1 MELPMISSAFAQ
13 SAAGGAGGFSLQGLL
28 PFVLIFIIFYF
39 LLIRPQQKKVKEHKL
54 MVESLK
60 RGNKVLTAGGILGVV
75 TKAIDGSETVSVEIS
90 SGVTVEL
97 ARQMI
102 SEVRGEEKIKA
113 KAVENKRQTLDSKF
127 GQVNKDYVTQF
138 EKRVK
143 DGMEM
148 AQSELSRAIES
159 GDATA
164 QVNAQKRIAGTMR
177 TF

>member
-1 MELPMISSAFAQ
+1 MISSAFAQ

-39 LLIRPQQKKVKEHKL
+39 LLIRPQQKRVKQHKL

-75 TKAIDGSETVSVEIS
+75 TKAVDGSETVSVEIA

-102 SEVRGEEKIKA
+102 SEVRGEEKVKNTETKSKGKA
-113 KAVENKRQTLDSKF
+113 KPKK
-127 GQVNKDYVTQF
+127 
-138 EKRVK
+138 
-143 DGMEM
+143 
-148 AQSELSRAIES
+148 
-159 GDATA
+159 
-164 QVNAQKRIAGTMR
+164 
-177 TF
+177 

>member
-1 MELPMISSAFAQ
+1 MISSAFAQ

-28 PFVLIFIIFYF
+28 PFILIFIIFYF
-39 LLIRPQQKKVKEHKL
+39 LLIRPQQKRVKQHKL

-113 KAVENKRQTLDSKF
+113 KAVENKSKP
-127 GQVNKDYVTQF
+127 KS
-138 EKRVK
+138 KK
-143 DGMEM
+143 
-148 AQSELSRAIES
+148 
-159 GDATA
+159 
-164 QVNAQKRIAGTMR
+164 
-177 TF
+177 

>member
-1 MELPMISSAFAQ
+1 MISSAYAQ

-39 LLIRPQQKKVKEHKL
+39 LLIRPQQKRVKQHKL

-75 TKAIDGSETVSVEIS
+75 TKAVDGSETVSVEIA

-102 SEVRGEEKIKA
+102 SEVRGEEKVKNTDTKTKGKA
-113 KAVENKRQTLDSKF
+113 KPKK
-127 GQVNKDYVTQF
+127 
-138 EKRVK
+138 
-143 DGMEM
+143 
-148 AQSELSRAIES
+148 
-159 GDATA
+159 
-164 QVNAQKRIAGTMR
+164 
-177 TF
+177 

>member
-39 LLIRPQQKKVKEHKL
+39 LLIRPQQKRVKQHKL

-75 TKAIDGSETVSVEIS
+75 TKAIDGSETVSLEIS

-102 SEVRGEEKIKA
+102 SEVRGEEKIKSS
-113 KAVENKRQTLDSKF
+113 ENKTKPKSK
-127 GQVNKDYVTQF
+127 K
-138 EKRVK
+138 
-143 DGMEM
+143 
-148 AQSELSRAIES
+148 
-159 GDATA
+159 
-164 QVNAQKRIAGTMR
+164 
-177 TF
+177 

>member
-1 MELPMISSAFAQ
+1 MELLMISNAFAQ

-28 PFVLIFIIFYF
+28 PFILIFIIFYF
-39 LLIRPQQKKVKEHKL
+39 LLIRPQQKRVKQHKL

-113 KAVENKRQTLDSKF
+113 KAVENRTKPKSK
-127 GQVNKDYVTQF
+127 K
-138 EKRVK
+138 
-143 DGMEM
+143 
-148 AQSELSRAIES
+148 
-159 GDATA
+159 
-164 QVNAQKRIAGTMR
+164 
-177 TF
+177 

>member
-39 LLIRPQQKKVKEHKL
+39 LLIRPQQKRVKQHKL

-102 SEVRGEEKIKA
+102 SEVRGEEKIKSA
-113 KAVENKRQTLDSKF
+113 ENKTKPKSK
-127 GQVNKDYVTQF
+127 K
-138 EKRVK
+138 
-143 DGMEM
+143 
-148 AQSELSRAIES
+148 
-159 GDATA
+159 
-164 QVNAQKRIAGTMR
+164 
-177 TF
+177 

>member
-1 MELPMISSAFAQ
+1 
-13 SAAGGAGGFSLQGLL
+13 
-28 PFVLIFIIFYF
+28 
-39 LLIRPQQKKVKEHKL
+39 

-113 KAVENKRQTLDSKF
+113 KAVENRTKPKSK
-127 GQVNKDYVTQF
+127 K
-138 EKRVK
+138 
-143 DGMEM
+143 
-148 AQSELSRAIES
+148 
-159 GDATA
+159 
-164 QVNAQKRIAGTMR
+164 
-177 TF
+177 

>member
-1 MELPMISSAFAQ
+1 MNLMELSMISSAFAQ

-39 LLIRPQQKKVKEHKL
+39 LLIRPQQKRVKQHKL

-102 SEVRGEEKIKA
+102 SEVRGEEKIKPI
-113 KAVENKRQTLDSKF
+113 VSKT
-127 GQVNKDYVTQF
+127 KPKT
-138 EKRVK
+138 KTK
-143 DGMEM
+143 
-148 AQSELSRAIES
+148 
-159 GDATA
+159 
-164 QVNAQKRIAGTMR
+164 K
-177 TF
+177 

>member
-1 MELPMISSAFAQ
+1 MELPMISNAFAQ

-39 LLIRPQQKKVKEHKL
+39 LLIRPQQKRVKQHKL

-113 KAVENKRQTLDSKF
+113 KAVENKTKPKSK
-127 GQVNKDYVTQF
+127 K
-138 EKRVK
+138 
-143 DGMEM
+143 
-148 AQSELSRAIES
+148 
-159 GDATA
+159 
-164 QVNAQKRIAGTMR
+164 
-177 TF
+177 

>member
-1 MELPMISSAFAQ
+1 MELPMFSSAFAQ

-39 LLIRPQQKKVKEHKL
+39 LLIRPQQKRVKQHKL

-113 KAVENKRQTLDSKF
+113 KAVENKNKPKSK
-127 GQVNKDYVTQF
+127 K
-138 EKRVK
+138 
-143 DGMEM
+143 
-148 AQSELSRAIES
+148 
-159 GDATA
+159 
-164 QVNAQKRIAGTMR
+164 
-177 TF
+177 

>member
-1 MELPMISSAFAQ
+1 
-13 SAAGGAGGFSLQGLL
+13 
-28 PFVLIFIIFYF
+28 
-39 LLIRPQQKKVKEHKL
+39 

-113 KAVENKRQTLDSKF
+113 KEVENKNKPKSK
-127 GQVNKDYVTQF
+127 K
-138 EKRVK
+138 
-143 DGMEM
+143 
-148 AQSELSRAIES
+148 
-159 GDATA
+159 
-164 QVNAQKRIAGTMR
+164 
-177 TF
+177 

>member
-13 SAAGGAGGFSLQGLL
+13 SAARAAITYPLQGLL

-39 LLIRPQQKKVKEHKL
+39 LLIRPQQKRVKQHKL

-102 SEVRGEEKIKA
+102 SEVRGEEKIKS
-113 KAVENKRQTLDSKF
+113 KAVENKTKPKSK
-127 GQVNKDYVTQF
+127 K
-138 EKRVK
+138 
-143 DGMEM
+143 
-148 AQSELSRAIES
+148 
-159 GDATA
+159 
-164 QVNAQKRIAGTMR
+164 
-177 TF
+177 

>member
-39 LLIRPQQKKVKEHKL
+39 LLIRPQQKRVKQHKL

-102 SEVRGEEKIKA
+102 SEVRGEEKIKSA
-113 KAVENKRQTLDSKF
+113 ENKAKPKSK
-127 GQVNKDYVTQF
+127 K
-138 EKRVK
+138 
-143 DGMEM
+143 
-148 AQSELSRAIES
+148 
-159 GDATA
+159 
-164 QVNAQKRIAGTMR
+164 
-177 TF
+177 

>member
-1 MELPMISSAFAQ
+1 MVFIRFFLYKLLTKFLIFMELPMISSAFAQ

-39 LLIRPQQKKVKEHKL
+39 LLIRPQQKRVKQHKL

-102 SEVRGEEKIKA
+102 SEVRGEEKIKSA
-113 KAVENKRQTLDSKF
+113 ENKTKPKSK
-127 GQVNKDYVTQF
+127 K
-138 EKRVK
+138 
-143 DGMEM
+143 
-148 AQSELSRAIES
+148 
-159 GDATA
+159 
-164 QVNAQKRIAGTMR
+164 
-177 TF
+177 

>member
-1 MELPMISSAFAQ
+1 MISSAFAQ

-28 PFVLIFIIFYF
+28 PFILIFIIFYF
-39 LLIRPQQKKVKEHKL
+39 LLIRPQQKRVKQHKL

-102 SEVRGEEKIKA
+102 SEVRGEEKIKT
-113 KAVENKRQTLDSKF
+113 VENKAKPKSK
-127 GQVNKDYVTQF
+127 K
-138 EKRVK
+138 
-143 DGMEM
+143 
-148 AQSELSRAIES
+148 
-159 GDATA
+159 
-164 QVNAQKRIAGTMR
+164 
-177 TF
+177 